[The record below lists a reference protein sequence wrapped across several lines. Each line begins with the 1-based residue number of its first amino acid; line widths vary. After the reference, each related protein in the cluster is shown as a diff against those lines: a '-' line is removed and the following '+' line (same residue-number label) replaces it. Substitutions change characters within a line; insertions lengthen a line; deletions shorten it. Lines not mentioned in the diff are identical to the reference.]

1 VKIGKE
7 VKIMA
12 RNNSID
18 SYIDMVGEYFKKL
31 PELPR
36 RGREA
41 VVVITPWLALVFGVL
56 GVITALVGLGVFT
69 FLAPLAMIVGA
80 RGAGAGFV
88 IVLLGLVSSA
98 LLLMAFPG
106 TKSRRMNG
114 WKLIYYSEVVGI
126 IADIV
131 SLSLSGV
138 LFALI
143 GFYFLYQIRSY
154 YK

>member
-1 VKIGKE
+1 
-7 VKIMA
+7 MA
-12 RNNSID
+12 RNNSTD
-18 SYIDMVGEYFKKL
+18 TYIDMVGEYFKKL

-36 RGREA
+36 GGREA
-41 VVVITPWLALVFGVL
+41 VVAITPWLALIFGVL
-56 GVITALVGLGVFT
+56 GVITGLVGLGIFT
-69 FLAPLAMIVGA
+69 FLSPLAMIAGA

-88 IVLLGLVSSA
+88 VVLLGLVSSA

-106 TKSRRMNG
+106 TKSRRMSG
-114 WKLIYYSEVVGI
+114 WRFIYYSEVVGI
-126 IADIV
+126 VADIV

-154 YK
+154 YTK